1 MFTRRQLIQA
11 LGSSA
16 ALGALYPLTAQAQ
29 VDQVK
34 VYFGFPPGSSG
45 DTVARRVAEKWAG
58 TPFSKNAGI
67 VENKPGAGGR
77 IALEALKS
85 APADGSVLALSQVSA
100 LANYPHIFNK
110 MPYTDKDFAPVSI
123 AAIMHHGLAVGPMV
137 PANVRTVKDFLAWAK
152 ANPKDASYGSPG
164 AGSTPHFIGA
174 LLGINSGVDLR
185 HVPYRGS
192 VPGVTDLVGGQVA
205 AMVTPHGDYLA
216 NYKAGKLR
224 ILATSGP
231 NRSPYAPEVPTFAEQ
246 GFPELTT
253 EEWFGFYA
261 PVNTP
266 KSVVMAAN
274 TAINA
279 ALKEKSVIDS
289 LALVGLIPRGS
300 TPEEQARWQKSEFD
314 TWGPLI
320 KKIGFTADS

>member
-1 MFTRRQLIQA
+1 MITRRQLIQA
-11 LGSSA
+11 FGNSA

-58 TPFSKNAGI
+58 SAFSKNPGI

-77 IALEALKS
+77 IALESLKS
-85 APADGSVLALSQVSA
+85 APADGSVLALAQVSA
-100 LANYPHIFNK
+100 LANYPHIFSK
-110 MPYTDKDFAPVSI
+110 MNYSDKDFAPVSI

-137 PANVRTVKDFLAWAK
+137 PASVKSVKDFLAWAK

-164 AGSTPHFIGA
+164 AGATPHFLGA
-174 LLGINSGVDLR
+174 LLAISSGVELR

-231 NRSPYAPEVPTFAEQ
+231 KRSPYAPEVPTFAEQ

-266 KSVVMAAN
+266 KSVVAAAN
-274 TAINA
+274 ASIVA
-279 ALKEKSVIDS
+279 ALQEKSVIDS
-289 LALVGLIPRGS
+289 LALVGLIPRSS
-300 TPEEQARWQKSEFD
+300 TPDEQARWQKAEYEM
-314 TWGPLI
+314 WGPLI

>member
-123 AAIMHHGLAVGPMV
+123 AAIMHHGLAVGPIS
-137 PANVRTVKDFLAWAK
+137 W
-152 ANPKDASYGSPG
+152 
-164 AGSTPHFIGA
+164 
-174 LLGINSGVDLR
+174 
-185 HVPYRGS
+185 RG
-192 VPGVTDLVGGQVA
+192 PR
-205 AMVTPHGDYLA
+205 P
-216 NYKAGKLR
+216 
-224 ILATSGP
+224 
-231 NRSPYAPEVPTFAEQ
+231 
-246 GFPELTT
+246 
-253 EEWFGFYA
+253 
-261 PVNTP
+261 TP
-266 KSVVMAAN
+266 KTRVTVRPVRAPHR
-274 TAINA
+274 I
-279 ALKEKSVIDS
+279 S
-289 LALVGLIPRGS
+289 LALCWASIAGWTSGMCRI
-300 TPEEQARWQKSEFD
+300 
-314 TWGPLI
+314 
-320 KKIGFTADS
+320 ADRCPA